1 MDHYSIRNIASQRG
15 IGMGRRI
22 KDLRVNAADAFL
34 GIPGLDG
41 RIGVFRDAD
50 TAHREKSGRGLRM
63 RKAETSFSGPATKSL
78 ANLTGFEGNDVH
90 PLGGWIDEVKPLRVV
105 IGMTG
110 PTLSVDKGLNRAPI
124 RADHFLRRTTG
135 GAGLQGKEGEKEN
148 DVSDTH
154 RHLCILA

>member
-34 GIPGLDG
+34 GISGLDR

-50 TAHREKSGRGLRM
+50 TAHRKKSGRSLRM
-63 RKAETSFSGPATKSL
+63 PKAETSFSGPATKSL
-78 ANLTGFEGNDVH
+78 ANLTGFEGNNVH
-90 PLGGWIDEVKPLRVV
+90 PLGGWV
-105 IGMTG
+105 
-110 PTLSVDKGLNRAPI
+110 GLNRAPI
-124 RADHFLRRTTG
+124 RAGDFLRRTTG

-148 DVSDTH
+148 DLSDTH
-154 RHLCILA
+154 RHGCILA

>member
-34 GIPGLDG
+34 GIPGLDR

-50 TAHREKSGRGLRM
+50 TAHRKKSGRSLRM
-63 RKAETSFSGPATKSL
+63 PKAETSFSGPATKSL
-78 ANLTGFEGNDVH
+78 ANLTGFEGNNVH
-90 PLGGWIDEVKPLRVV
+90 PLGGWVDEVKPLRVV

-110 PTLSVDKGLNRAPI
+110 PTLILDKGLNRAPI
-124 RADHFLRRTTG
+124 RAGDFLRRTTG

-148 DVSDTH
+148 DLSDTH
-154 RHLCILA
+154 RHPCILA